1 MPTASAHTEGNTAV
15 RASVSASRSCA
26 VEDPK
31 LVEHW
36 TRRTSPDRYRPTARR
51 PHAKLANGK
60 AEVNLTCYAGHEP
73 DKPTRIANFK
83 HFAATWNGPFDG
95 RQRLHREGGSLIGRE
110 SC

>member
-1 MPTASAHTEGNTAV
+1 MRASAST
-15 RASVSASRSCA
+15 SRSCA
-26 VEDPK
+26 VEGPK
-31 LVEHW
+31 LV
-36 TRRTSPDRYRPTARR
+36 DIARR
-51 PHAKLANGK
+51 QDGPTLKLANGK
-60 AEVNLTCYAGHEP
+60 AEVNLTRYAGHEP